1 MEIVCP
7 THISGWHGAKASER
21 YGDVAQ
27 RQMAVLDRTR
37 LIGKLV
43 KKVFPFGNTFLMI
56 LFVALLFLSPD
67 LRLLGRFG
75 DKELCEMIIFN
86 SKEI

>member
-37 LIGKLV
+37 LTGKLA
-43 KKVFPFGNTFLMI
+43 KKVFPTETPF
-56 LFVALLFLSPD
+56 
-67 LRLLGRFG
+67 
-75 DKELCEMIIFN
+75 
-86 SKEI
+86 

>member
-37 LIGKLV
+37 LIGKLA
-43 KKVFPFGNTFLMI
+43 KKVFPNGNTFLMI
-56 LFVALLFLSPD
+56 SSSLLSVALLFFSLY
-67 LRLLGRFG
+67 LCLLGRFG
-75 DKELCEMIIFN
+75 DKQLC
-86 SKEI
+86 